1 MKNLIKKY
9 RIIKK
14 LINFNTLI
22 KKYRIIKNL
31 ISFNE
36 KIFINNNNQNHGL
49 ILIEYF
55 NFYPSM
61 ITFSIFSQILS
72 KKYNSKIIEFNPKP
86 VLISNK
92 IISFFIIYRFHFGGY
107 LNHLV

>member
-1 MKNLIKKY
+1 MLNKILYNEKFNQKY

-36 KIFINNNNQNHGL
+36 KIFINNNNQNHA
-49 ILIEYF
+49 
-55 NFYPSM
+55 
-61 ITFSIFSQILS
+61 
-72 KKYNSKIIEFNPKP
+72 
-86 VLISNK
+86 
-92 IISFFIIYRFHFGGY
+92 
-107 LNHLV
+107 